1 MISIEDFMSSGE
13 WDKVRSRLKRIGKSR
28 ERVGELLYFVL
39 SNANDIPLDILEI
52 LFSKLPSL
60 SEYDLDSHDLDEF
73 FWAVICGRWRWV
85 ANNKYL
91 LNPNTI
97 THMSQVM
104 YRHPLQMGKLLL
116 EEYAGRAETMSLDS
130 IRTIITE
137 MWCYELYYEQTDRFS
152 DWVLKQRADDY
163 KLLEIKSEK
172 DLEKYESINA
182 LWRKTELIASMA
194 QPGGLHKTIEE
205 FHLVKSL
212 ILAQVPNLVIWFAL
226 RLYPAQARLL
236 DERKMAPLHHASKNN
251 TSDKNHEEIFLMN
264 PFLKKRTSLVE
275 ILIDCWPD
283 ASHLQDDSNAYPLDY
298 LLDKECKEWSFDDLS
313 NLPQRLSIWKE
324 TVWTTCF
331 HSWPPQQFTNKT

>member
-13 WDKVRSRLKRIGKSR
+13 WDKVRSRLKRIGKNR

-39 SNANDIPLDILEI
+39 SNANDIPLDILES
-52 LFSKLPSL
+52 LFSKLTSM
-60 SEYDLDSHDLDEF
+60 SIYDLDSHDLDEF
-73 FWAVICGRWRWV
+73 FWSVICGRWRWV
-85 ANNKYL
+85 ARNKQL
-91 LNPNTI
+91 SNPNWI
-97 THMSQVM
+97 KCMSEIIHCQ
-104 YRHPLQMGKLLL
+104 PLQVCKLLL
-116 EEYAGRAETMSLDS
+116 EKYAGRSETMSLDS
-130 IRTIITE
+130 IRTIITDI
-137 MWCYELYYEQTDRFS
+137 WLADRLR
-152 DWVLKQRADDY
+152 DWVLKDD